1 MNILFRLLI
10 TLLTT
15 ISFLSCASTQE
26 KPKASNQYILTEKT
40 PFMITEGHFQKWAAG
55 AQGGGSGTHVFL
67 TFAALQK
74 NVSLKEL
81 YFKGEKTSLKIVG
94 KNSNKYQASFRDQ
107 NRTITIMDHDALK
120 EAVNTPPVKIPFTLK
135 EDDAVLSY
143 IENNELKFFKISALP
158 EKPLIAYP
166 SSNRN
171 NKQ

>member
-1 MNILFRLLI
+1 
-10 TLLTT
+10 
-15 ISFLSCASTQE
+15 
-26 KPKASNQYILTEKT
+26 
-40 PFMITEGHFQKWAAG
+40 
-55 AQGGGSGTHVFL
+55 
-67 TFAALQK
+67 
-74 NVSLKEL
+74 
-81 YFKGEKTSLKIVG
+81 
-94 KNSNKYQASFRDQ
+94 
-107 NRTITIMDHDALK
+107 MDHDALK